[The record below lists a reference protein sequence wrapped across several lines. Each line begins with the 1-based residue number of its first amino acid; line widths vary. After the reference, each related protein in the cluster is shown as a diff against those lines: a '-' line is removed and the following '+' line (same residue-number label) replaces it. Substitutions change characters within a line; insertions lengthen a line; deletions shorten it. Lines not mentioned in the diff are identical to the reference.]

1 MQVNRQLHEWLETIN
16 NKSDST
22 NSILNTE
29 EKVNNNSKNSSDTIK
44 FSKKSRTS
52 TDGQVKK
59 KLANY
64 TKLKV
69 YSKTE
74 TEKIAIKKQRLPCAV
89 ALV

>member
-1 MQVNRQLHEWLETIN
+1 MAQFTSKEAIANTPHSSQFN
-16 NKSDST
+16 

-59 KLANY
+59 KLA
-64 TKLKV
+64 TQEIKFIQKLKLN
-69 YSKTE
+69 KLLT
-74 TEKIAIKKQRLPCAV
+74 Q
-89 ALV
+89 